1 MYIYIY
7 IIYIYIHISFETR
20 PTMTL
25 RKLNSTKIRC
35 LYWRTKFC
43 TTWDVTENELK
54 AQMCGDILWSLGAS
68 TDIFG
73 PFWCKRSS
81 LKLWLVVLH
90 RGLYYPGTWDYDKP
104 LQGSIWSI
112 QYMGMSPGFWTLL
125 NRVENYPVL
134 CEKWFNTICLFPTPQ
149 PRLSSRATVFHSAFS
164 FWNTLGICMVQ
175 I

>member
-1 MYIYIY
+1 
-7 IIYIYIHISFETR
+7 
-20 PTMTL
+20 MTL
-25 RKLNSTKIRC
+25 RRINSTKIRC

-90 RGLYYPGTWDYDKP
+90 RGLYYPVTWDYDKP
-104 LQGSIWSI
+104 LQGSIRSI
-112 QYMGMSPGFWTLL
+112 QYIGMSPGFWNTPQLGGKL
-125 NRVENYPVL
+125 PSSMWKMVQ
-134 CEKWFNTICLFPTPQ
+134 FTICLFPTPQ

-164 FWNTLGICMVQ
+164 FWNTLRIFMVQ